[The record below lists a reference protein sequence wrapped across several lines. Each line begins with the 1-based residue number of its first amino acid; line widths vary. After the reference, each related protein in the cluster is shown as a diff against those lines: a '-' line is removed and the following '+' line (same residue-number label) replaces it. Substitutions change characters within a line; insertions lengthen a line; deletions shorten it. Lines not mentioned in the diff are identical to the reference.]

1 MVRISNNLK
10 KAVAFN
16 PTEKT
21 HNMVVYDMCK
31 KIKDNKLTLPLYQRD
46 VSWNLKKCRDLLTY
60 QLIGKAS
67 VSPISINEI
76 NKEKSV
82 PQISFLNREL
92 IDPSEIDTAHLSV
105 VDGQQRLS
113 TNFKAFINHS
123 DFKNLVLDVSQAKF
137 RIIEAAPTESQI
149 PVGILLNENEQ
160 LLEDYLSD
168 KGLIQDLYT
177 ILIKVRNKIH
187 SYRYTIN
194 IAEDLTEK
202 EQIEWFEILNNA
214 GSRVTG
220 IQMAFSKL
228 KLNNLDIY
236 ADYTKPFKDVV
247 KSYGVEELFNP
258 FTTNVSYPIAAL
270 NAAYEVIVKNKLH
283 NNNYAPIPSDT
294 KEDILVKLD
303 VKDLEAIIKLSIHS
317 LELTLEFL
325 DSNELLDQIDR
336 MDYIAY
342 LLGFFSYSDYEKLED
357 ISKEMKEELIEW
369 VKTVNFKNQSNT
381 ARRNI
386 YSKLLSKLN
395 KVPAS

>member
-31 KIKDNKLTLPLYQRD
+31 KIKGNKLTLPLYQRD
-46 VSWNLKKCRDLLTY
+46 VSWTLKKCRDLLTY

-82 PQISFLNREL
+82 PQISFLDREL
-92 IDPSEIDTAHLSV
+92 IENSQIDTAHLSV

-113 TNFKAFINHS
+113 TNFKAFIDHS

-137 RIIEAAPTESQI
+137 RIIEAAPTDSQI

-160 LLEDYLSD
+160 LLEDYLVER
-168 KGLIQDLYT
+168 GLIQDLYA
-177 ILIKVRNKIH
+177 ILVKVRNKIH

-194 IAEDLTEK
+194 IAEDLTED

-214 GSRVTG
+214 GSRVTT

-236 ADYTKPFKDVV
+236 TDYTKPFKEIV
-247 KSYGVEELFNP
+247 KSYGVEELFSP

-270 NAAYEVIVKNKLH
+270 NAAYEVIKKNKAH

-303 VKDLEAIIKLSIHS
+303 VMELEAIIKLSIHS
-317 LELTLEFL
+317 LELALEFL
-325 DSNELLDQIDR
+325 EKNGLLDSVER

-342 LLGFFSYSDYEKLED
+342 LLGFFSYSGYEKLED
-357 ISKEMKEELIEW
+357 MPVEIAEELIEW
-369 VKTVNFKNQSNT
+369 VNTVNFKNQSNT
-381 ARRNI
+381 ARRSI
-386 YSKLLSKLN
+386 YSKLLKKLD
-395 KVPAS
+395 KVSV